1 MTAEQPGGSPPE
13 VLIVDDDQT
22 VHDSLSAAF
31 RRSGVRVTNFVDGN
45 MFLGAASQLGL
56 ACVLLDVNLPDV
68 SGLEV
73 LRQLG
78 GPQYPN
84 PVFMLSGKR
93 DVPVVVEAIKN
104 GALDYFVKPFDADAV
119 VTRVRNAFATWSSDH
134 DRDEAVLLRRF
145 ASFNSLTPRERIVL
159 VEIASGVS
167 NRLIGRNL
175 GISRRT
181 VEVHRA
187 HIMEKLGVKNAVELM
202 RAVLG
207 SGKVR

>member
-1 MTAEQPGGSPPE
+1 MSGAQSSGAPRE
-13 VLIVDDDQT
+13 VVIVDDDPT
-22 VHDSLSAAF
+22 VHDALSVAF
-31 RRSGVRVTNFVDGN
+31 RRNGFRVVSFSEGN
-45 MFLGAASQLGL
+45 SFLAAASQVTP
-56 ACVLLDVNLPDV
+56 ACILLDVSMPGV

-73 LRQLG
+73 LRSLEAQ
-78 GPQYPN
+78 QYPT

-104 GALDYFVKPFDADAV
+104 GAVDFIEKPFDANV
-119 VTRVRNAFATWSSDH
+119 VVARVHEALTDWTLK
-134 DRDEAVLLRRF
+134 RDGAKASLARRVVGF
-145 ASFNSLTPRERIVL
+145 TVLTPRERVVL

-167 NRLIGRNL
+167 NKQIGRNL

-187 HIMEKLGVKNAVELM
+187 HIMEKIGATNAVDLM

-207 SGKVR
+207 DGKDG

>member
-1 MTAEQPGGSPPE
+1 MTAGQSTGLPPE
-13 VLIVDDDQT
+13 VFIVDDDPT

-45 MFLGAASQLGL
+45 TFLRTASQLEP
-56 ACVLLDVNLPDV
+56 AFVLLDVNLPDI

-73 LRQLG
+73 LKQLG
-78 GPQYPN
+78 APQYPN

-93 DVPVVVEAIKN
+93 DVPVVVEAIKS
-104 GALDYFVKPFDADAV
+104 GALDYIVKPFDADV
-119 VTRVRNAFATWSSDH
+119 VVARVRSAFATWVLDH

-145 ASFNSLTPRERIVL
+145 ARFDSLTPRERIVL
-159 VEIASGVS
+159 AEIASGVS

-187 HIMEKLGVKNAVELM
+187 HIMEKLGVKNAVDLM

-207 SGKVR
+207 SGKDR